1 MAIYNPLYLNSSTNT
16 WTAVDNTLS
25 ADPMHTR
32 TVMYSGD
39 RLFFGGNFIYNFTN
53 ANNVAN
59 FQLPAKSYQVGCVG
73 YFDTTINRIQSIGAI
88 GTFTEQAYCNSAACE
103 ALSTFD
109 LQNSVNC
116 LTLCGA
122 NLVAA
127 GYFKSINTQITGF
140 QALTAMPTS
149 IWFELSD
156 TPPFNTG
163 ILSGQ
168 VITVPQYNLIFT
180 NLYTMG
186 LATSF
191 MPKLSGNPAV
201 NIAYY
206 SPTIGRWQAFPNTTN
221 VDFSS
226 GVFLACETY
235 NNIVYATGFGTGIS
249 GGLYYNSG
257 NQWNQVTPSISNNCE
272 NTSDTPTGFFLYN
285 DQRGNL
291 IYCGSFDSYT
301 GDTAKS
307 GIMKYNGSVFSAIGN
322 GFDGSPNPYATCAMV
337 TLSGD
342 NYIAVGNFP
351 DKIAWINRSTGTTWT
366 KLYNGTAA
374 AAGFITADTIA
385 CMDLSGNNMVFGGAF
400 DLDPATPNTN
410 GVAAITN
417 NNVTGMPQDIYGID
431 DLFALGRLPR
441 VLFANVPVDYSVNTT
456 IAADFT
462 TAILQSHRDTMLTT
476 SGISAYSTAPY
487 QGVDGII
494 IT

>member
-1 MAIYNPLYLNSSTNT
+1 MAIYNPLYLNRNT
-16 WTAVDNTLS
+16 SIWTAVDNTLS

-32 TVMYSGD
+32 TVVYSGD
-39 RLFFGGNFIYNFTN
+39 RLFFGGNFIYNYTN
-53 ANNVAN
+53 ANNVTN

-88 GTFTEQAYCNSAACE
+88 GTFRDQEYCNSTACAA
-103 ALSTFD
+103 LPGYD

-140 QALTAMPTS
+140 QARNAIPATS
-149 IWFELSD
+149 WFELSNF
-156 TPPFNTG
+156 PPFNAG
-163 ILSGQ
+163 IANGQ
-168 VITVPQYNLIFT
+168 VITVPNYNLIFT

-191 MPKLSGNPAV
+191 MPRLSGDPAV

-206 SPTIGRWQAFPNTTN
+206 NPSVGRWQAFPNTTN
-221 VDFSS
+221 VDFSL
-226 GVFLACETY
+226 GIFAACEAY
-235 NNIVYATGFGTGIS
+235 NNIIYATGFGPGIS

-257 NQWNQVTPSISNNCE
+257 NQWNQVTPSISNNCID
-272 NTSDTPTGFFLYN
+272 NPDTPMGQALYN

-291 IYCGSFDSYT
+291 IYCGIFDNYT
-301 GDTAKS
+301 GSASKS
-307 GIMKYNGSVFSAIGN
+307 GILKYNGSVFSAIGN
-322 GFDGSPNPYATCAMV
+322 GFNGAPNTSTLVSSV

-342 NYIAVGNFP
+342 NYIAAGNFP
-351 DKIAWINRSTGTTWT
+351 DKIAWINRNTGTTWT

-374 AAGFITADTIA
+374 AAGFLTSNVVSNL
-385 CMDLSGNNMVFGGAF
+385 DLSGNNMVFCGVF
-400 DLDPATPNTN
+400 DLGSITPNTD

-417 NNVTGMPQDIYGID
+417 SNITGMPQDIYGIN
-431 DLFALGRLPR
+431 DLNANGRFPR
-441 VLFANVPVDYSVNTT
+441 VVFANVPVDYSVNST

-462 TAILQSHRDTMLTT
+462 TAILQSHRDAMLTT

-487 QGVDGII
+487 QGVNGIA

>member
-39 RLFFGGNFIYNFTN
+39 RLFFGGDFIYNFTN

-59 FQLPAKSYQVGCVG
+59 FQLPPKSYQVGCVG

-88 GTFTEQAYCNSAACE
+88 GTFTEQEYCNSTACE

-109 LQNSVNC
+109 LQNSVNS

-127 GYFKSINTQITGF
+127 GYFKSVNTQITGF
-140 QALTAMPTS
+140 QSLCTLPAS
-149 IWFELSD
+149 IWFQLSNFS
-156 TPPFNTG
+156 PFNTG
-163 ILSGQ
+163 LLPGQ

-180 NLYTMG
+180 NLFTMG
-186 LATSF
+186 LATNF
-191 MPKLSGNPAV
+191 MPRLSGNPAV

-206 SPTIGRWQAFPNTTN
+206 SPTVGRWQAFPNITN
-221 VDFSS
+221 ADFSS
-226 GVFLACETY
+226 GTFTACEVY

-257 NQWNQVTPSISNNCE
+257 NQWNQVTPSISNNCSSLDPQG
-272 NTSDTPTGFFLYN
+272 TCLYN

-291 IYCGSFDSYT
+291 IYCGIFDDYT
-301 GDTAKS
+301 GSASKS
-307 GIMKYNGSVFSAIGN
+307 GILKYNGSVFSAIGN
-322 GFDGSPNPYATCAMV
+322 GFDGSPNTDTIVTSV

-342 NYIAVGNFP
+342 NYIAAGNFP
-351 DKIAWINRSTGTTWT
+351 NKIAWINRSTGTTWT

-374 AAGFITADTIA
+374 AAGFVAADTVS
-385 CMDLSGNNMVFGGAF
+385 CLDLSGNNMVFGGGF
-400 DLDPATPNTN
+400 DLFPTILNTT
-410 GVAAITN
+410 GVAAIVN
-417 NNVTGMPQDIYGID
+417 NNITGMPQDIYGMD
-431 DLFALGRLPR
+431 DLFALTRLPR
-441 VLFANVPVDYSVNTT
+441 VVFANVPVDYSVNAT
-456 IAADFT
+456 IAADFVT
-462 TAILQSHRDTMLTT
+462 VILQSHRDAMLTT

-487 QGVDGII
+487 QGVNGIT